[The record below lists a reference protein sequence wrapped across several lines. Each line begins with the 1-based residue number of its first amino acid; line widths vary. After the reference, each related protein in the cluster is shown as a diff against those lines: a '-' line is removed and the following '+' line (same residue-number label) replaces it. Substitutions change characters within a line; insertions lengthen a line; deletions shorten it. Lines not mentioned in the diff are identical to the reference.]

1 MDQPFCIDSRKM
13 RYQVH
18 PITVFEVL
26 DHHRRRRDQ
35 ERVFG
40 LLVGQKR
47 KRLIEVTGALNIRV
61 RINEEN
67 EDFEITQLAEMLKLH
82 KASCPKD
89 EIVGMYTTWHHA
101 DYWLAKIHD
110 DIKKKVAINADSLFL
125 VVGVGNGE
133 NRLRISGYV
142 SKTLFGICRYV
153 GVPVSLTGSEG
164 ENLGVWTLMNA
175 PQSQKAPGSKLWT
188 SGEVVQ
194 AEMKNVEDCLSSFK
208 NYVEDESQRREEVG
222 WDLAASLSEV
232 PCIPEHEFESM
243 ISGSIQDLLMTD
255 CLSKL
260 NKVHVNLAGKLGLQK
275 TVAKH

>member
-1 MDQPFCIDSRKM
+1 M

-18 PITVFEVL
+18 PLTVFEIL
-26 DHHRRRRDQ
+26 DHHRRRTDQ

-47 KRLIEVTGALNIRV
+47 KRLIEVTGALNIKV
-61 RINEEN
+61 EIDKGAEEFDISFLT
-67 EDFEITQLAEMLKLH
+67 ETLKLH
-82 KASCPKD
+82 KASNPSD
-89 EIVGMYTTWHHA
+89 QIVGMYTTWQCADFWLGKIHA
-101 DYWLAKIHD
+101 DIAQKIHID
-110 DIKKKVAINADSLFL
+110 GDGLFL
-125 VVGVGNGE
+125 VVGVGSGE

-153 GVPVSLTGSEG
+153 GVPVTLSGSEG
-164 ENLGVWTLMNA
+164 ENLGVWTLMESRAEQADAGLMLN
-175 PQSQKAPGSKLWT
+175 QNSHLWT
-188 SGEVVQ
+188 SSEVVEE
-194 AEMKNVEDCLSSFK
+194 EMRNVAKNLITFK
-208 NYVEDESQRREEVG
+208 GYVEDESQRREQVG
-222 WDLAASLSEV
+222 WDLAAALSEV

-275 TVAKH
+275 TGVKT